1 MNDFEV
7 AELHE
12 QVQKLEAQVQY
23 LIEAMLGEEYCD
35 DCCCNTKEEAPVKE
49 EAPAEEA
56 EDESAADEEE

>member
-35 DCCCNTKEEAPVKE
+35 DCCCNTKEEAPTK
-49 EAPAEEA
+49 EA